1 MVIKVISPIIAC
13 FFKYLCLILSVY
25 LSYDI
30 FEVVY
35 VMYFDVYSPC
45 QPNADEGGMTMTIN
59 VV

>member
-1 MVIKVISPIIAC
+1 MSDIISI
-13 FFKYLCLILSVY
+13 
-25 LSYDI
+25 SYDI